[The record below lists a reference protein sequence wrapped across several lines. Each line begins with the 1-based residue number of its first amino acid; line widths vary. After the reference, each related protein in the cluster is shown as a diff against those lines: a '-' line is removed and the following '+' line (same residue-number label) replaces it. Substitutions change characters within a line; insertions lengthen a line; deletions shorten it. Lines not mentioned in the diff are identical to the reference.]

1 MRTAIYARKSTSQ
14 DVADEAKSVSRQV
27 EGARAFAEK
36 RGWAVV
42 GEHIY
47 LDDGVSGAEWLDRDL
62 NRLITAARAKPKPFD
77 VLVTL
82 DIDRVGR
89 DGVHTVPK
97 LAEVLDQGV
106 RVFFYQTGEEVSVK
120 TPMDVFMLQA
130 RAFAAADYRHQ
141 VRTKTRDALRAKAE
155 KGYVAGGKVL
165 GYRNVTVEA
174 GGKKSHVIREV
185 DPDQAEIV
193 RRIFE
198 MTAEGKGLLKI
209 ARALNSEGILNPTG
223 QDRIDRGG
231 KQKPKGKWATTGIRD
246 VLRRELYIGKATYGR
261 RAGRTVAGRKSR
273 STSRRASG

>member
-120 TPMDVFMLQA
+120 TPKDVFMLQA

-155 KGYVAGGKVL
+155 
-165 GYRNVTVEA
+165 R
-174 GGKKSHVIREV
+174 
-185 DPDQAEIV
+185 V
-193 RRIFE
+193 RRGWQGARIPE
-198 MTAEGKGLLKI
+198 RDRRGRREEVPRHPGSRPGPGRDRAPHLRDDRRGEGVAQDRQGAELRGHPEPDRPGPHRPRREAEAEGEVG
-209 ARALNSEGILNPTG
+209 NDGHS
-223 QDRIDRGG
+223 
-231 KQKPKGKWATTGIRD
+231 
-246 VLRRELYIGKATYGR
+246 GR
-261 RAGRTVAGRKSR
+261 PAA
-273 STSRRASG
+273 